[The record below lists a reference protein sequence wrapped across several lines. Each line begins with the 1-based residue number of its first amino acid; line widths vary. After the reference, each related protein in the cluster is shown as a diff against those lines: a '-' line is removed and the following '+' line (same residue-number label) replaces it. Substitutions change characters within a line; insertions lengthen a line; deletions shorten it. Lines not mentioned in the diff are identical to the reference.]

1 MNPKVSV
8 IVPVYNVLEYIPSFI
23 DSLVKQ
29 NYTDFEVVFVNDGST
44 DGGEKIIEKSE
55 DERFVLINQVN
66 KGVSSARNNGM
77 KCANGKYI
85 MFADPDDVLPFDAIG
100 SLVNKMEKS
109 QADLVVGIMDAYE
122 LGTLKKTSVKL
133 AIKDKIGHFNRGL
146 LWSFTVCNKI
156 FKKSIIE
163 KNSIIFED
171 VAYCEDGIFLFNYLR
186 YADKIVGCNKSVYSY
201 IKRDFSKEKSASQ
214 NLAYKYVTSNEIVLD
229 KIELY
234 TFEFAKKYLLEAQEK
249 WGKSSGHF
257 NERYVA
263 ILNFNSELYRRMI
276 QYNII
281 YRFYR
286 NIWLLDDL
294 SIEVLLKMQGK
305 WKKKM
310 FPSDWSKIIKNNDD
324 IFNNGELVNKE
335 YLKEHPY
342 FTFVVRDI
350 DEEMLTRWLDNIYF
364 QKFPAFEIILCC
376 DVPKKYENVENIRI
390 CNGDLNDIKIN
401 GKYIFDIKSNIY
413 FMQDTLTNL
422 YKELENR
429 KSDAK
434 IISLSVKNIKEGNL
448 KSLVLFENEMKYFEE
463 VDRCIFINK
472 IYKNSVATDSI
483 ESLKTEELFII
494 SDVNDKDLLAQ
505 VKGRRAKREYKKL
518 IKRKLDKHT
527 F

>member
-1 MNPKVSV
+1 MEFEGEVFMMPKVSL
-8 IVPVYNVLEYIPSFI
+8 IVPVYNVCDYILNFI
-23 DSLVKQ
+23 DSILNQ
-29 NYTDFEVVFVNDGST
+29 SYYNFELIFINDGST
-44 DGGEKIIEKSE
+44 DNSADIIKAIE
-55 DERFVLINQVN
+55 DRRIMLISQEN
-66 KGVSSARNNGM
+66 KGVSSARNEGI
-77 KCANGKYI
+77 KYASGEYI
-85 MFADPDDVLPFDAIG
+85 MFADPDDVLPCDAIG
-100 SLVNKMEKS
+100 AMVEKIEKS
-109 QADLVVGIMDAYE
+109 QADLAIGIMDVYE
-122 LGTLKKTSVKL
+122 LGVLKQTSLKL
-133 AIKDKIGHFNRGL
+133 ATKSKIGHFNRAL
-146 LWSFTVCNKI
+146 LWSFSVCNKI
-156 FKKSIIE
+156 FKKNIIE
-163 KNSIIFED
+163 QNSIRFED

-186 YADKIVGCNKSVYSY
+186 YADKIAGCNKSVYSY
-201 IKRDFSKEKSASQ
+201 IKRDFSKERSASQ
-214 NLAYKYVTSNEIVLD
+214 NLAYKYVISNEIVLD

-305 WKKKM
+305 WKEKI

-324 IFNNGELVNKE
+324 IFNNGKLVNKE
-335 YLKEHPY
+335 YLKKHPY

-413 FMQDTLTNL
+413 FIA
-422 YKELENR
+422 R
-429 KSDAK
+429 
-434 IISLSVKNIKEGNL
+434 
-448 KSLVLFENEMKYFEE
+448 YF
-463 VDRCIFINK
+463 DKFIQG
-472 IYKNSVATDSI
+472 T
-483 ESLKTEELFII
+483 
-494 SDVNDKDLLAQ
+494 
-505 VKGRRAKREYKKL
+505 
-518 IKRKLDKHT
+518 
-527 F
+527 